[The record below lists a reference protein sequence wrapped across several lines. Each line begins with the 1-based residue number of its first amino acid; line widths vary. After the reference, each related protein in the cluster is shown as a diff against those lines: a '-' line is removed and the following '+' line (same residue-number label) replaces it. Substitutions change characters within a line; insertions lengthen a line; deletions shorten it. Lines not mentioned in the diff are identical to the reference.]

1 MICVK
6 ARLMAFAQ
14 KHSVTSFRFEFV
26 ANSFIIDPMCSHEKH
41 IFCIAECCCLVATEM
56 LFPVWKLDA
65 PTNLSFFS
73 WIRYILHFTESKLER
88 KGNKNELINFIVHDD
103 TPQMYVWYACDYL
116 MCCLLN
122 FMKFSCINMGPLS
135 HFVQNRIE
143 NTKNRA
149 KISKCKQTNKLGT
162 RASGNILACDCEY
175 IVNQPSTIYVFSCCS
190 QG

>member
-65 PTNLSFFS
+65 PTNLSFFFVNS
-73 WIRYILHFTESKLER
+73 LYITLHRVKTGKKREQKWTYQFYCAWRHTTDVCLVCMWLPNVLPFKLHEVFMHKYGAPFPLCAESHR
-88 KGNKNELINFIVHDD
+88 KYQKPRED
-103 TPQMYVWYACDYL
+103 
-116 MCCLLN
+116 
-122 FMKFSCINMGPLS
+122 
-135 HFVQNRIE
+135 
-143 NTKNRA
+143 
-149 KISKCKQTNKLGT
+149 
-162 RASGNILACDCEY
+162 
-175 IVNQPSTIYVFSCCS
+175 
-190 QG
+190 